1 MYVDDVDCA
10 RGCWNLLEKEAILC
24 GGSSGGMISAVR
36 KYSQKMEQDS
46 NCALFLCDRGER
58 YLDTIYNR
66 DWLLKE
72 LPE

>member
-1 MYVDDVDCA
+1 
-10 RGCWNLLEKEAILC
+10 
-24 GGSSGGMISAVR
+24 MISAVR

-72 LPE
+72 LPESKNAFTPIGGW